1 MFNKEE
7 QMKKQLKELQRKQ
20 LRGKEM
26 KIRKRLV
33 CLRLLLRLI
42 ILYLVVIDKGRY
54 GHISFFRQNK
64 NVLPAGVIFFPILNV
79 KTRNNIHLGT
89 SHERHR
95 AADVT

>member
-7 QMKKQLKELQRKQ
+7 QMKKQLNELQRKQ

-54 GHISFFRQNK
+54 GHISFFGQNK
-64 NVLPAGVIFFPILNV
+64 NVLGVIFFRLLNV

-89 SHERHR
+89 SHETHR

>member
-1 MFNKEE
+1 MFKKEE
-7 QMKKQLKELQRKQ
+7 QMKKQLKELRRKQ

-33 CLRLLLRLI
+33 CLRLQLRLV

-64 NVLPAGVIFFPILNV
+64 NVLGEIFSPLLNV